1 MPEQM
6 LPEILRSELSGPI
19 LQLKAIGI
27 DKIHELDFMDR
38 PSDELLKRCLDL
50 LTEIKCLKENEE
62 RITDYGLE
70 VSKIPMAPVLSH
82 LLISS
87 LEFKCSGIVLSMLS
101 ILSVDNLFY
110 GSSKEGQKDK
120 KGNIY

>member
-1 MPEQM
+1 
-6 LPEILRSELSGPI
+6 
-19 LQLKAIGI
+19 
-27 DKIHELDFMDR
+27 MDR
-38 PSDELLKRCLDL
+38 PSEELLKRCLDL
-50 LTEIKCLKENEE
+50 LKEIKCLKENEE

-70 VSKIPMAPVLSH
+70 VSKIPMAPILSH

-110 GSSKEGQKDK
+110 GNSKEGQKDK